1 VSTTAGAVNALA
13 SRPTAPALG
22 TPYKGL
28 VPYAEEDAAF
38 FFGRDAEQELI
49 LANLMASR
57 LTLVFG
63 ASGVGKS
70 SLLSAGVGHRLR
82 EQGRHNLSR
91 VGTPQTAV
99 IVFNSWRDDPLV
111 SLVQQ
116 VYASVSQAW
125 ERPSLSAAG
134 AGLEGSVPSPRRPLV
149 ETLRACADL
158 VDGEL
163 VMILDQF
170 EEFFLY
176 HPDDDGDRAGTFA
189 AEFPRAVNSL
199 ELRASFLISIRE
211 DALAKLDRF
220 EGRIPNLFDN
230 YLRIEHLDRAAAR
243 AAIEQPVEQYNRII
257 AAAGDEPRVSIE
269 PTLVD
274 AVLDQVSIGRVLMGE
289 TGSGAFETLQLPRA
303 TSRREFVETP
313 YLQLVMNR
321 LWEADVALGEGRP
334 PALRLATL
342 ERLGGAE
349 RIVRTHLDATMAA
362 LAPAQLDI
370 AARVLRFLVTPS
382 GTKIAHSVADLAVY
396 AGLPE
401 ADLRPVLEA
410 LSEPTARVLMPV
422 APTLD
427 GPSVVRYEIFHDVL
441 APAILDWRARWVR
454 TQERSEANHQ
464 LAVERQHVWHLRSG
478 LITVSVLLLA
488 VLVLAVVGLQ
498 QSDAAAR
505 AGQIAFSTGAA
516 ANLENLFLGCFI
528 FGALFT
534 VMTALFGFHGA
545 GLHGVHMGGHPAGH
559 PGAGGSGANA
569 THAGSQTLRMPLVT
583 APSLL
588 GFLTWFG
595 AAGYVLERFA
605 ALALVVVLVGAL
617 LAGAVGWYLITRFL
631 MLILAGEREM
641 HLEDYRLEG
650 TLGRLTIGIP
660 EGGTGEVVFSKAGAR
675 RSEAARALGGVSIP
689 HGTEVVITSYVNGFA
704 TVQTWVEFTA
714 TSNSRQ
720 SGERC

>member
-1 VSTTAGAVNALA
+1 MSTTAGAVNALS
-13 SRPTAPALG
+13 SRPTSPLPG
-22 TPYKGL
+22 SPYKGL
-28 VPYAEEDAAF
+28 VPYAEEDAPF

-49 LANLMASR
+49 LANLVASR

-82 EQGRHNLSR
+82 EHARQNLR
-91 VGTPQTAV
+91 RAGTPQAAV
-99 IVFNSWRDDPLV
+99 IVFNSWRDDPVV
-111 SLVQQ
+111 SLVLSA
-116 VYASVSQAW
+116 YASVSQAW
-125 ERPSLSAAG
+125 EGPALPAAG
-134 AGLEGSVPSPRRPLV
+134 GFDGSVSSLKRPLV
-149 ETLRACADL
+149 ETLQLCANL

-163 VMILDQF
+163 VIILDQF
-170 EEFFLY
+170 EEYFLY
-176 HPDDDGDRAGTFA
+176 HPEDDGDRAGTFA
-189 AEFPRAVNSL
+189 AEFPRAVTSPD
-199 ELRASFLISIRE
+199 LRASFLISIRE

-220 EGRIPNLFDN
+220 EGSIPNLFDN
-230 YLRIEHLDRAAAR
+230 YLRVEHLNRAAAR
-243 AAIEQPVEQYNRII
+243 AAIEQPVEQYNRLIV
-257 AAAGDEPRVSIE
+257 AVGEERRVSIE
-269 PTLVD
+269 PALVG
-274 AVLDQVSIGRVLMGE
+274 AVLEQVSIGRVLVGE
-289 TGSGAFETLQLPRA
+289 TGHGAIETIQQ
-303 TSRREFVETP
+303 RRDASQRELVETP

-321 LWEADVALGEGRP
+321 LWESDVALGLDG
-334 PALRLATL
+334 PAELRLTTL

-362 LAPAQLDI
+362 LAPHQLDV

-410 LSEPTARVLMPV
+410 LSKPTARVLQPV
-422 APTLD
+422 APALD
-427 GPSVVRYEIFHDVL
+427 GPAVVRYEIFHDVL
-441 APAILDWRARWVR
+441 APAILDWRTRWVR
-454 TQERSEANHQ
+454 AQESSEANHR
-464 LAVERQHVWHLRSG
+464 LALERQHVWHLRSG
-478 LITVSVLLLA
+478 LITVSGLLLA

-505 AGQIAFSTGAA
+505 AQQVAFSTDAA
-516 ANLENLFLGCFI
+516 ANLENLFLGCFT

-534 VMTALFGFHGA
+534 VASALLGFHGS

-559 PGAGGSGANA
+559 PGLGGGGANVL
-569 THAGSQTLRMPLVT
+569 HASSQPLRMPLVT

-595 AAGYVLERFA
+595 AAGYLLERFA
-605 ALALVVVLVGAL
+605 ALALVAVLVGAL
-617 LAGAVGWYLITRFL
+617 LAGVVGWYLITRFL
-631 MLILAGEREM
+631 VLILAGEREM
-641 HLEDYRLEG
+641 NPEDYRLEG

-689 HGTEVVITSYVNGFA
+689 HGTEVVITSYINGFA
-704 TVQTWVEFTA
+704 TVQTWVEFMA
-714 TSNSRQ
+714 TGDGHTETQR
-720 SGERC
+720 